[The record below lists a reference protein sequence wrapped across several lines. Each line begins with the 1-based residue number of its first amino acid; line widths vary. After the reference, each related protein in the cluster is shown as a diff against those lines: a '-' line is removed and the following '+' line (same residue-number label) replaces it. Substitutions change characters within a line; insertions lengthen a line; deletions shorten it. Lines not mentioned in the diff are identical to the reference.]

1 MNMTMSNRTAKA
13 SRLTLFSACLVL
25 SAMLPQLALADR
37 GSGQRLF
44 LTHCAGCH
52 GTNGISV
59 MPQAQ
64 NFSRAKLLV
73 QPDQD
78 LINIIRSGRNM
89 MPAYLGIL
97 NDRETL
103 DVINYLRT
111 LN

>member
-13 SRLTLFSACLVL
+13 SRLTLFSIYFVL
-25 SAMLPQLALADR
+25 SAMLPQLALADG
-37 GSGQRLF
+37 GSGQRLYR
-44 LTHCAGCH
+44 THCAGCH
-52 GTNGISV
+52 GTKGISV

-64 NFSRAKLLV
+64 NFSRVKLLA

-78 LINIIRSGRNM
+78 LIDIIRSGRNM

-97 NDRETL
+97 NDNETL
-103 DVINYLRT
+103 DVIKYLRT